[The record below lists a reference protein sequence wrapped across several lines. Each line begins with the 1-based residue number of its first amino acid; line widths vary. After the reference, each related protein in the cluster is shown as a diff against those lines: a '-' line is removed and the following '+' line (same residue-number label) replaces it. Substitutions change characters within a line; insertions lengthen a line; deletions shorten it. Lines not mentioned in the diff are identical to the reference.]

1 MRGHTFQEDGVQA
14 VVYKGP
20 FTVAVEEVPDARIE
34 ASGDAVVRITTTN
47 ICGSDLHM
55 YEGRTNVEPGKVLG
69 HENMGIVEET
79 GPGVTW
85 TKPGDRVSVPF
96 NVACGSCRN
105 CVDGWTSFCLR
116 MNPAE
121 GVDGAAYGYAQMGPY
136 QGGQAEYLRVPFA
149 DFNLLP
155 LPAGTEYERDFT
167 MLSDIFPTGYH
178 GAVLAGVSPGDSV
191 VVFGAG
197 PVGLLAAHSSYLRG
211 ASEVYVVDMH
221 KDRLDLAAEFDA
233 IPVNAA
239 DADPAGQIMD
249 ATRGL
254 GADRGIEAVGY
265 QAHDHTGQEHPEMVL
280 DGLIRSVRARGG
292 IGVVGVYVPS
302 DPRAAS
308 TAAQQGRIGFDYGTF
323 FQKGQAM
330 GTGQCPVKRYNEQL
344 RDLIIAGRATPSQ
357 LVSHELPLT
366 EAPGA
371 YEKFDRREDGFT
383 KVLLHPA
390 NA

>member
-1 MRGHTFQEDGVQA
+1 MKA

-34 ASGDAVVRITTTN
+34 APNDAVVRITTSN

-55 YEGRTNVEPGKVLG
+55 YEGRTNVEEGKVLG

-79 GPGVTW
+79 GSGVTW
-85 TKPGDRVSVPF
+85 IKPGDRVSVPF
-96 NVACGSCRN
+96 NIACGSCRN

-116 MNPAE
+116 MNPTE

-155 LPAGTEYERDFT
+155 LPAGTEHERDFT

-178 GAVLAGVSPGDSV
+178 GAVLAGVSPGDTV
-191 VVFGAG
+191 VVYGAG

-211 ASEVYVVDMH
+211 ASRCTWWTCTRTGWTS
-221 KDRLDLAAEFDA
+221 RLSSAPSRSTLTDG
-233 IPVNAA
+233 
-239 DADPAGQIMD
+239 DPAGQIMD
-249 ATRGL
+249 ATHGI

-280 DGLIRSVRARGG
+280 DGLIKSVRTRGG

-302 DPRAAS
+302 DPQAAS
-308 TAAQQGRIGFDYGTF
+308 ESAQQGRIGFDFGTF

-330 GTGQCPVKRYNEQL
+330 GTGQCPVKRYNEPL
-344 RDLIIAGRATPSQ
+344 RDLIIAGRATPSR
-357 LVSHELPLT
+357 LVSHELPLA

>member
-1 MRGHTFQEDGVQA
+1 MKA

-20 FTVAVEEVPDARIE
+20 FKVAVEEVPDARIE
-34 ASGDAVVRITTTN
+34 APNDAVVRITTTN

-55 YEGRTNVEPGKVLG
+55 YEGRTNVAEGKVLG

-79 GPGVTW
+79 GSGVTW
-85 TKPGDRVSVPF
+85 IKPGRPGVRAVQHRLRQLPQL
-96 NVACGSCRN
+96 R
-105 CVDGWTSFCLR
+105 DGWTSFCLR
-116 MNPAE
+116 MNPTE

-155 LPAGTEYERDFT
+155 LPAGTEFERDFT

-178 GAVLAGVSPGDSV
+178 GAALAGVSPGDTV

-211 ASEVYVVDMH
+211 ASQVYVVDLH
-221 KDRLDLAAEFDA
+221 KDRLDLAARFEA
-233 IPVNAA
+233 TPVNVA
-239 DADPAGQIMD
+239 DGDPAEQIMD
-249 ATRGL
+249 ATHGL

-265 QAHDHTGQEHPEMVL
+265 QAHDPAGDEHPEMVL
-280 DGLIRSVRARGG
+280 DGLIKSVRTTGG

-302 DPRAAS
+302 DPGAAS
-308 TAAQQGRIGFDYGTF
+308 EGAQQGRIGFDYGTF

-344 RDLIIAGRATPSQ
+344 RDLIVAGRATPSL
-357 LVSHELPLT
+357 LVSHELPLV

-371 YEKFDRREDGFT
+371 YEKFDQRVDGFT

-390 NA
+390 NT

>member
-1 MRGHTFQEDGVQA
+1 
-14 VVYKGP
+14 
-20 FTVAVEEVPDARIE
+20 
-34 ASGDAVVRITTTN
+34 
-47 ICGSDLHM
+47 
-55 YEGRTNVEPGKVLG
+55 
-69 HENMGIVEET
+69 
-79 GPGVTW
+79 
-85 TKPGDRVSVPF
+85 
-96 NVACGSCRN
+96 
-105 CVDGWTSFCLR
+105 
-116 MNPAE
+116 MNPTE

-155 LPAGTEYERDFT
+155 LPAGTEFERDFT

-178 GAVLAGVSPGDSV
+178 GAVLAGVSPGDTV

-211 ASEVYVVDMH
+211 ASQVYVVDME
-221 KDRLDLAAEFDA
+221 KDRLALAARFDA
-233 IPVNAA
+233 TPVNLA
-239 DADPAGQIMD
+239 DGDPAEQIMD
-249 ATRGL
+249 ATQGL

-265 QAHDHTGQEHPEMVL
+265 QAHDPAGDEHPEMVL
-280 DGLIRSVRARGG
+280 DGLVKSVRTTGG

-302 DPRAAS
+302 DPQAAS
-308 TAAQQGRIGFDYGTF
+308 QGAQQGRIGFDYGTF

-344 RDLIIAGRATPSQ
+344 RDLIVAGRATPSL

-371 YEKFDRREDGFT
+371 YEKFDQRVDGFT

-390 NA
+390 NT